1 MDERRVFQE
10 GNDGGD
16 DGGVEEA
23 VSFGEEAGR

>member
-10 GNDGGD
+10 GNCD
-16 DGGVEEA
+16 DGGGVEA